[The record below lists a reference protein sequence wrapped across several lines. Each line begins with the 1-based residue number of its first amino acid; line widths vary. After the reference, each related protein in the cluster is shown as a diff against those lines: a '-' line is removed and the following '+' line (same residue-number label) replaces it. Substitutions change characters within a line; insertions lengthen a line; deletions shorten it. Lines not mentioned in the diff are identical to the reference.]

1 MSTISPP
8 RRRGRSP
15 RFPRAYL
22 DVNREALE
30 LDPRLFDGRMPPEAN
45 TRSLRVAGG
54 LGVVPRV
61 VGEGRE
67 IYPGR
72 LPLSAAFARIETLYL
87 PYHAALEALL
97 AQAQALFGLAVLI
110 DCHSMPSGATAKAA
124 GRRLDVVIGDRFG
137 SSAAPGLVEAIE
149 SSFVAEGLRVHAP
162 ELSARDR
169 DARAAAALE
178 AVRIDPATRH
188 RFPHEFSGG
197 QRQRIA
203 IARALAGEPR
213 LIVCDEPVSALDVS
227 IRAQILNLLRDLQ
240 RRLGLS
246 LIFISHDLAVVKHIA
261 DRVAVMY
268 LGRIVETGP
277 VDALFESP
285 RHPYTRALLSA
296 IPVAAPGAR
305 GRRVPLAGDAPSP
318 IAPPPGCHL
327 HQRCAYAQGR
337 CAREQPPLEI
347 DGARAVACWRWRE
360 IDEAAAMPR
369 ETALAPATERLIEAF
384 GAAAPHV

>member
-1 MSTISPP
+1 MIGENFNDFAGSDPFDPPFDIRGPARPGSPVVFGSP
-8 RRRGRSP
+8 HSGAIYPAAFLAQSRLDAATLRRSEDTHVDDLAAPAARALAAP
-15 RFPRAYL
+15 LIAARFPRAYL

-149 SSFVAEGLRVHAP
+149 SSFVAEGLRVARNKPYAGGYITERHGRPESGVHAVQIEISRDLYMDERTLIRTP
-162 ELSARDR
+162 GFAATAGALERACRSIPAALDALSP
-169 DARAAAALE
+169 ARAAAAE
-178 AVRIDPATRH
+178 
-188 RFPHEFSGG
+188 
-197 QRQRIA
+197 
-203 IARALAGEPR
+203 
-213 LIVCDEPVSALDVS
+213 
-227 IRAQILNLLRDLQ
+227 
-240 RRLGLS
+240 
-246 LIFISHDLAVVKHIA
+246 
-261 DRVAVMY
+261 
-268 LGRIVETGP
+268 
-277 VDALFESP
+277 
-285 RHPYTRALLSA
+285 
-296 IPVAAPGAR
+296 
-305 GRRVPLAGDAPSP
+305 
-318 IAPPPGCHL
+318 
-327 HQRCAYAQGR
+327 
-337 CAREQPPLEI
+337 
-347 DGARAVACWRWRE
+347 
-360 IDEAAAMPR
+360 
-369 ETALAPATERLIEAF
+369 
-384 GAAAPHV
+384 